1 MGDQG
6 PTPPIWL
13 LPEPPER
20 GWGLGR
26 VDIVNAAVRLA
37 DHGGAEAL
45 TMRAVAKELGASTP
59 MSLYRYVHSKDGLVD
74 LMLDLANS
82 EVRTPEVPGEDW
94 RGELTAVAG
103 DTWAMT
109 KRHPWYARLVHQ
121 RPPAGPNAS
130 RRTEFV
136 LATFDRL
143 GQDLSSA
150 LGYARLLDGYV
161 IGQALQW
168 AEERAMRQRNAFV
181 DVVDVQRQARAWFGD
196 VVSEDGPYPLLMR
209 VLEGFLAEPHDAA
222 GEAAEVGA
230 DGAEPGAE
238 AVGPGRTAGA
248 GEPDA
253 GLGTDVAGRAA
264 GAGGTDA
271 GLGTDVAGRV
281 AGAGRPG
288 AETAGA
294 ELAGEAGREV
304 AGSDRAAGARQG
316 EAEAGRGGGSR
327 AGSARSDRAA
337 GSDRVAESGRANGA
351 GQTVSDRAADA
362 EAAADTRKV
371 AEAAAEDAQFELGLE
386 CLLDGIAARLR

>member
-59 MSLYRYVHSKDGLVD
+59 MSLYRYVHNKDGLVD

-94 RGELTAVAG
+94 RGELTAVAV
-103 DTWAMT
+103 DTWTMT

-143 GQDLSSA
+143 GQDLASA

-168 AEERAMRQRNAFV
+168 AEERAMWQRNSFV

-196 VVSEDGPYPLLMR
+196 VASEDGPYPLLTR
-209 VLEGFLAEPHDAA
+209 VLESFLVQRHDAD
-222 GEAAEVGA
+222 GEAAQVGTDGSGAGSESDAA
-230 DGAEPGAE
+230 D
-238 AVGPGRTAGA
+238 RTAGGGKPGARSGAETA
-248 GEPDA
+248 GSGRMPGADSAGGAARSAGAGSVPEVDREGGGTARAVPA
-253 GLGTDVAGRAA
+253 GLVPEVGREGAGVARAA
-264 GAGGTDA
+264 GAGREGGGRLGPAADGRGVPGQAADA
-271 GLGTDVAGRV
+271 K
-281 AGAGRPG
+281 
-288 AETAGA
+288 
-294 ELAGEAGREV
+294 
-304 AGSDRAAGARQG
+304 AA
-316 EAEAGRGGGSR
+316 AEARR
-327 AGSARSDRAA
+327 
-337 GSDRVAESGRANGA
+337 
-351 GQTVSDRAADA
+351 TA
-362 EAAADTRKV
+362 EAAAD
-371 AEAAAEDAQFELGLE
+371 DAQFELGLE
-386 CLLDGIAARLR
+386 CLLDGIAARLG

>member
-26 VDIVNAAVRLA
+26 VDIVHAAVRLA

-94 RGELTAVAG
+94 RGELTAVAV
-103 DTWAMT
+103 DTWTMT

-161 IGQALQW
+161 TGQALQW
-168 AEERAMRQRNAFV
+168 AEERAMWQRNAFV

-196 VVSEDGPYPLLMR
+196 VVSEDGPYPLLVR
-209 VLEGFLAEPHDAA
+209 VLESFLAERHDAA
-222 GEAAEVGA
+222 GESAEAGSDGA
-230 DGAEPGAE
+230 GSDGAGSGAEPE
-238 AVGPGRTAGA
+238 
-248 GEPDA
+248 EF
-253 GLGTDVAGRAA
+253 GRAA
-264 GAGGTDA
+264 GAGGSDA
-271 GLGTDVAGRV
+271 GPSVGSDAEVVEAGRV
-281 AGAGRPG
+281 ADA
-288 AETAGA
+288 A
-294 ELAGEAGREV
+294 REV
-304 AGSDRAAGARQG
+304 AGSGRAAEARRGA
-316 EAEAGRGGGSR
+316 AGVSRRGGSR
-327 AGSARSDRAA
+327 PGSA
-337 GSDRVAESGRANGA
+337 GA
-351 GQTVSDRAADA
+351 GQAVAGTDAAGGAGQSVDA
-362 EAAADTRKV
+362 EAAAGAWKV

>member
-1 MGDQG
+1 MGDQE

-74 LMLDLANS
+74 LMLDLANG

-94 RGELTAVAG
+94 RGELTAVAV
-103 DTWAMT
+103 DTWTMT

-143 GQDLSSA
+143 GQDLASA

-161 IGQALQW
+161 TGQALQW
-168 AEERAMRQRNAFV
+168 AEERAMWQRNAFV

-196 VVSEDGPYPLLMR
+196 VVSEDGPYPLLVR
-209 VLEGFLAEPHDAA
+209 VLESFLSERHDAA
-222 GEAAEVGA
+222 GESGAVSA
-230 DGAEPGAE
+230 DGG
-238 AVGPGRTAGA
+238 GPDV
-248 GEPDA
+248 EPDA
-253 GLGTDVAGRAA
+253 S
-264 GAGGTDA
+264 
-271 GLGTDVAGRV
+271 GRV
-281 AGAGRPG
+281 AGAGKPGARPG
-288 AETAGA
+288 AEAAGA
-294 ELAGEAGREV
+294 GRVAEADRELAGSAQV
-304 AGSDRAAGARQG
+304 AGSAQ
-316 EAEAGRGGGSR
+316 EGS
-327 AGSARSDRAA
+327 
-337 GSDRVAESGRANGA
+337 
-351 GQTVSDRAADA
+351 GQAADA
-362 EAAADTRKV
+362 HAPADARTV

>member
-26 VDIVNAAVRLA
+26 VDIVHAAVRLA

-82 EVRTPEVPGEDW
+82 EVPTPEVPGEDW
-94 RGELTAVAG
+94 RGELTSVAV

-161 IGQALQW
+161 TGQALQW
-168 AEERAMRQRNAFV
+168 AEERAMWQRNAFV

-196 VVSEDGPYPLLMR
+196 VASEDGPYPLLVR
-209 VLEGFLAEPHDAA
+209 VLESFLAERHDADDEA
-222 GEAAEVGA
+222 GGVGA
-230 DGAEPGAE
+230 DSAEVRADGAGPGAE
-238 AVGPGRTAGA
+238 SEGA
-248 GEPDA
+248 GRE
-253 GLGTDVAGRAA
+253 A
-264 GAGGTDA
+264 GAGGPDA
-271 GLGTDVAGRV
+271 RPGADAFEPGRIAQAAIEMAGSGRAAEAGRERV
-281 AGAGRPG
+281 GSGRDAEAGREAAGFGRDAEAGHAAAGFDRAAEARRGEAGAGRG
-288 AETAGA
+288 
-294 ELAGEAGREV
+294 GE
-304 AGSDRAAGARQG
+304 
-316 EAEAGRGGGSR
+316 SR
-327 AGSARSDRAA
+327 PEAA
-337 GSDRVAESGRANGA
+337 GS
-351 GQTVSDRAADA
+351 GQA
-362 EAAADTRKV
+362 
-371 AEAAAEDAQFELGLE
+371 
-386 CLLDGIAARLR
+386 

>member
-94 RGELTAVAG
+94 RAELTAVAV

-143 GQDLSSA
+143 GQDLASA

-161 IGQALQW
+161 TGQALQW
-168 AEERAMRQRNAFV
+168 AEERAMWQRNAFV

-196 VVSEDGPYPLLMR
+196 VVSEDGPYPLLVR
-209 VLEGFLAEPHDAA
+209 VLESFLAERHDVA
-222 GEAAEVGA
+222 GETGA
-230 DGAEPGAE
+230 DGAA
-238 AVGPGRTAGA
+238 GPDA
-248 GEPDA
+248 EPDE
-253 GLGTDVAGRAA
+253 T
-264 GAGGTDA
+264 
-271 GLGTDVAGRV
+271 GRV
-281 AGAGRPG
+281 AGAGKPNARLG
-288 AETAGA
+288 AEAAGSGRRA
-294 ELAGEAGREV
+294 EADREV
-304 AGSDRAAGARQG
+304 AGSGRVAGV
-316 EAEAGRGGGSR
+316 GRGGGNRLESAEAGQASAGAVRTGDAGAVAGTDQR
-327 AGSARSDRAA
+327 AGADRATGLGRTA
-337 GSDRVAESGRANGA
+337 GSGQAVSG
-351 GQTVSDRAADA
+351 QAADA
-362 EAAADTRKV
+362 GAADEARKT

>member
-74 LMLDLANS
+74 LMLDLANA

-94 RGELTAVAG
+94 RGELTAVAV

-143 GQDLSSA
+143 GQDLASA

-161 IGQALQW
+161 TGQALQW
-168 AEERAMRQRNAFV
+168 AEERAMWQRNAFV

-196 VVSEDGPYPLLMR
+196 VVSEDGPYPLLVR
-209 VLEGFLAEPHDAA
+209 VLESFLAERHDAA
-222 GEAAEVGA
+222 GETDETGEVSA
-230 DGAEPGAE
+230 DGGGPDAEPDSSGRVAGMQGARPGAE
-238 AVGPGRTAGA
+238 AVG
-248 GEPDA
+248 
-253 GLGTDVAGRAA
+253 
-264 GAGGTDA
+264 
-271 GLGTDVAGRV
+271 AGRV
-281 AGAGRPG
+281 AEADRESAAAGR
-288 AETAGA
+288 A
-294 ELAGEAGREV
+294 V
-304 AGSDRAAGARQG
+304 GSDQA
-316 EAEAGRGGGSR
+316 
-327 AGSARSDRAA
+327 
-337 GSDRVAESGRANGA
+337 VSGRAPDA
-351 GQTVSDRAADA
+351 HAVADA
-362 EAAADTRKV
+362 RNV

>member
-13 LPEPPER
+13 LPEPPKR

-37 DHGGAEAL
+37 DLGGAEAL
-45 TMRAVAKELGASTP
+45 TMRAVAKEMGASTP

-82 EVRTPEVPGEDW
+82 EVATPEVPGEDW
-94 RGELTAVAG
+94 RGELTSVAV

-121 RPPAGPNAS
+121 RPPAGPNVS

-143 GQDLSSA
+143 GQDLSTA

-161 IGQALQW
+161 TGQALQW
-168 AEERAMRQRNAFV
+168 AEERAMWQRNAFV

-196 VVSEDGPYPLLMR
+196 LPSEDGQYPLLVR
-209 VLEGFLAEPHDAA
+209 VRECFLAERHGAAGGAA
-222 GEAAEVGA
+222 GEAAE
-230 DGAEPGAE
+230 
-238 AVGPGRTAGA
+238 
-248 GEPDA
+248 
-253 GLGTDVAGRAA
+253 
-264 GAGGTDA
+264 
-271 GLGTDVAGRV
+271 
-281 AGAGRPG
+281 
-288 AETAGA
+288 
-294 ELAGEAGREV
+294 
-304 AGSDRAAGARQG
+304 
-316 EAEAGRGGGSR
+316 
-327 AGSARSDRAA
+327 
-337 GSDRVAESGRANGA
+337 
-351 GQTVSDRAADA
+351 ADA
-362 EAAADTRKV
+362 AAAAAASADARKV
-371 AEAAAEDAQFELGLE
+371 AETAAEDAQFELGLE

>member
-94 RGELTAVAG
+94 RGELTAVAL

-143 GQDLSSA
+143 GQDLASA

-168 AEERAMRQRNAFV
+168 AEERAMWQRNAFV
-181 DVVDVQRQARAWFGD
+181 DVVDVQRQARAWFGGAAA
-196 VVSEDGPYPLLMR
+196 EDGPYPLLVR
-209 VLEGFLAEPHDAA
+209 VLESFLAERHDADGESGEASADGAGSGAEAEGSERVADAGEPGARPGADAA
-222 GEAAEVGA
+222 GTGRV
-230 DGAEPGAE
+230 AE
-238 AVGPGRTAGA
+238 ADREGAGSGRTAGSGRAVGSGRTAGA
-248 GEPDA
+248 G
-253 GLGTDVAGRAA
+253 
-264 GAGGTDA
+264 
-271 GLGTDVAGRV
+271 RV
-281 AGAGRPG
+281 P
-288 AETAGA
+288 
-294 ELAGEAGREV
+294 
-304 AGSDRAAGARQG
+304 
-316 EAEAGRGGGSR
+316 
-327 AGSARSDRAA
+327 
-337 GSDRVAESGRANGA
+337 GA
-351 GQTVSDRAADA
+351 GQTAGTGQAVLDQESDAAADA
-362 EAAADTRKV
+362 RKV
-371 AEAAAEDAQFELGLE
+371 GEAAAEDAQFRLGFE

>member
-1 MGDQG
+1 M
-6 PTPPIWL
+6 
-13 LPEPPER
+13 PEPPER

-59 MSLYRYVHSKDGLVD
+59 MSLYRYVHNKDGLVD

-94 RGELTAVAG
+94 RGELTAVAV

-143 GQDLSSA
+143 GQDLASA

-161 IGQALQW
+161 LGQALQW
-168 AEERAMRQRNAFV
+168 AEERAMWQRNAFV
-181 DVVDVQRQARAWFGD
+181 DVVDVQRHARAWFGD
-196 VVSEDGPYPLLMR
+196 VAPEDGPYPLLAR
-209 VLEGFLAEPHDAA
+209 VLGSFLAEGHEAP
-222 GEAAEVGA
+222 GEAADAGA
-230 DGAEPGAE
+230 GGAGAE
-238 AVGPGRTAGA
+238 A
-248 GEPDA
+248 EPDA
-253 GLGTDVAGRAA
+253 SGGVTGAGTPGARSGAEAAERERFAEADRAGTGSREAAEAGAATGSGRAGGASAAGTVDGTGQPAGTGRAA
-264 GAGGTDA
+264 GTGRIAGPGQ
-271 GLGTDVAGRV
+271 VADSGRAV
-281 AGAGRPG
+281 SGQAA
-288 AETAGA
+288 
-294 ELAGEAGREV
+294 
-304 AGSDRAAGARQG
+304 DAAGAR
-316 EAEAGRGGGSR
+316 
-327 AGSARSDRAA
+327 
-337 GSDRVAESGRANGA
+337 
-351 GQTVSDRAADA
+351 
-362 EAAADTRKV
+362 KV
-371 AEAAAEDAQFELGLE
+371 AEAAAAEDAQFELGLE

>member
-26 VDIVNAAVRLA
+26 VDIVHAAVRLA

-82 EVRTPEVPGEDW
+82 EVHTPEVPGEDW
-94 RGELTAVAG
+94 RGELTAVAVG
-103 DTWAMT
+103 TWTMT

-161 IGQALQW
+161 TGQALQW
-168 AEERAMRQRNAFV
+168 AEERAMWQRNAFV

-196 VVSEDGPYPLLMR
+196 VVSEDAPYPLLVR
-209 VLEGFLAEPHDAA
+209 VLESFLAERHDAA
-222 GEAAEVGA
+222 DETAEVGDGGA
-230 DGAEPGAE
+230 GGAGGAGSGAEP
-238 AVGPGRTAGA
+238 
-248 GEPDA
+248 DA
-253 GLGTDVAGRAA
+253 S
-264 GAGGTDA
+264 
-271 GLGTDVAGRV
+271 GRV
-281 AGAGRPG
+281 AGGGGPAVASA
-288 AETAGA
+288 AE
-294 ELAGEAGREV
+294 AGEAERAAEAGRDV
-304 AGSDRAAGARQG
+304 AGSARATEARRGGAG
-316 EAEAGRGGGSR
+316 AGRGGGSR
-327 AGSARSDRAA
+327 PESAGLGQAVAEAGGTGAAGAGRAGSAATGRAGAAA
-337 GSDRVAESGRANGA
+337 GQAEGA
-351 GQTVSDRAADA
+351 AGTGQPAGADAAADA
-362 EAAADTRKV
+362 RKV
-371 AEAAAEDAQFELGLE
+371 AAAAAEDAQFELGLE

>member
-74 LMLDLANS
+74 LMLDLANG

-94 RGELTAVAG
+94 RGELTAVAV

-143 GQDLSSA
+143 GQDLASA

-161 IGQALQW
+161 TGQALQW
-168 AEERAMRQRNAFV
+168 AEERAMWQRNAFV

-196 VVSEDGPYPLLMR
+196 VVSEDGPYPLLVR
-209 VLEGFLAEPHDAA
+209 VLESFLAERHDAA
-222 GEAAEVGA
+222 GETGA
-230 DGAEPGAE
+230 DGAGSGAE
-238 AVGPGRTAGA
+238 
-248 GEPDA
+248 
-253 GLGTDVAGRAA
+253 AA
-264 GAGGTDA
+264 GAGRVDEA
-271 GLGTDVAGRV
+271 DREV
-281 AGAGRPG
+281 AGAGRAVESG
-288 AETAGA
+288 QQGSG
-294 ELAGEAGREV
+294 LQGSGQQGAGRQ
-304 AGSDRAAGARQG
+304 GSGQHGSGRVGSGQHDSGRQG
-316 EAEAGRGGGSR
+316 
-327 AGSARSDRAA
+327 
-337 GSDRVAESGRANGA
+337 SG
-351 GQTVSDRAADA
+351 QAADA
-362 EAAADTRKV
+362 HAPADARKV
-371 AEAAAEDAQFELGLE
+371 AAAAAEDAQFELGLE

>member
-74 LMLDLANS
+74 LMLDLANG

-94 RGELTAVAG
+94 RGELTAVAV

-143 GQDLSSA
+143 GQDLASA

-161 IGQALQW
+161 TGQALQW
-168 AEERAMRQRNAFV
+168 AEERAMWQRNAFV

-196 VVSEDGPYPLLMR
+196 VPSEDGPYPLLVR
-209 VLEGFLAEPHDAA
+209 VLESFLAERHDAA
-222 GEAAEVGA
+222 GETGAVGA
-230 DGAEPGAE
+230 DGAGSDA
-238 AVGPGRTAGA
+238 
-248 GEPDA
+248 EPDA
-253 GLGTDVAGRAA
+253 ASRAVEPGRRGSGQQGVGQDDTGRQDTARPGSGRQGSGPSDSGPSDSGRQGSGQPGT
-264 GAGGTDA
+264 
-271 GLGTDVAGRV
+271 
-281 AGAGRPG
+281 GRPG
-288 AETAGA
+288 S
-294 ELAGEAGREV
+294 GRPGTGQ
-304 AGSDRAAGARQG
+304 A
-316 EAEAGRGGGSR
+316 AEAH
-327 AGSARSDRAA
+327 ASADAR
-337 GSDRVAESGRANGA
+337 RVAA
-351 GQTVSDRAADA
+351 
-362 EAAADTRKV
+362 
-371 AEAAAEDAQFELGLE
+371 AAAEDAQFELGLE

>member
-1 MGDQG
+1 MGDRG

-13 LPEPPER
+13 LPGPPER

-74 LMLDLANS
+74 LMLDLANG

-94 RGELTAVAG
+94 RGELTAVAV

-143 GQDLSSA
+143 GQDLASA

-161 IGQALQW
+161 TGQALQW
-168 AEERAMRQRNAFV
+168 AEERAMWQRNAFV

-196 VVSEDGPYPLLMR
+196 VPSEGGPYPLLVR
-209 VLEGFLAEPHDAA
+209 VLESFLAERHDAA
-222 GEAAEVGA
+222 GETGAVGA
-230 DGAEPGAE
+230 DGAGSDAEPDASSRAVGVGSPGAR
-238 AVGPGRTAGA
+238 PGVDEAGA
-248 GEPDA
+248 G
-253 GLGTDVAGRAA
+253 R
-264 GAGGTDA
+264 GAEVD
-271 GLGTDVAGRV
+271 REV
-281 AGAGRPG
+281 AGAGRAVEPG
-288 AETAGA
+288 
-294 ELAGEAGREV
+294 RR
-304 AGSDRAAGARQG
+304 GSGQQ
-316 EAEAGRGGGSR
+316 
-327 AGSARSDRAA
+327 
-337 GSDRVAESGRANGA
+337 GA
-351 GQTVSDRAADA
+351 GQDDTGRQDTERRDTERQGSGRPGSGRPGSGRQGSGPSDSGRPGSGLPGSGQAAEAHAAADA
-362 EAAADTRKV
+362 RKV
-371 AEAAAEDAQFELGLE
+371 AAAAAEDAQFELGLE

>member
-82 EVRTPEVPGEDW
+82 EVRTPEAPGEDW
-94 RGELTAVAG
+94 RGELTAVAA

-209 VLEGFLAEPHDAA
+209 VLESFLAEPHDEA
-222 GEAAEVGA
+222 GEAAEVGT

-238 AVGPGRTAGA
+238 TIGPGRTAGA
-248 GEPDA
+248 GGPDA
-253 GLGTDVAGRAA
+253 GSEADL
-264 GAGGTDA
+264 
-271 GLGTDVAGRV
+271 AGRV
-281 AGAGRPG
+281 TGAGRPG
-288 AETAGA
+288 AEATGA
-294 ELAGEAGREV
+294 ELAAEAGREV

-327 AGSARSDRAA
+327 PGSARSDQAAGPGRAA
-337 GSDRVAESGRANGA
+337 GSSRADGA
-351 GQTVSDRAADA
+351 GRTVPGRAADA